1 MIVTIYSLTTGRAL
15 RVLDAPAHEVAMN
28 FDAATEAVH
37 VGAVDV
43 DATWFQVG
51 VPKPLPP
58 RPGEWAVWDGA
69 EWVDMRTDENLAAAL
84 EQARDMASLSKVEFV
99 MSCME
104 VGLLSPPEAIAAARG
119 EIPESF
125 APVVESLSPMQRDYA
140 CVYWAAARQ
149 INRTDPFIAD
159 VAAAAG
165 ISDDTLDDLFQVQ
178 RA

>member
-1 MIVTIYSLTTGRAL
+1 MIVTIYGLTTGRAL
-15 RVLDAPAHEVAMN
+15 RVLDAPPHEIALN

-43 DATWFQVG
+43 DATWFQDG
-51 VPKPLPP
+51 VPVPLPP

-69 EWVDMRTDENLAAAL
+69 EWVDTRTGADHAAAL
-84 EQARDMASLSKVEFV
+84 ANARDMASLSKIEFV

-104 VGLLSPPEAIAAARG
+104 FGLMSPPEAIAAARG
-119 EIPESF
+119 EIPQSF

-140 CVYWAAARQ
+140 CVYWAGARQ
-149 INRTDPFIAD
+149 INRADPFIAA
-159 VAAAAG
+159 VATAAG